1 MTDLLKDAFRR
12 IRDHKTRSVIVC
24 AAVILTAVLYSAIFG
39 IVSSSYTAYERTLAL
54 LGGNDYHGAI
64 SYASYTLP
72 VDMILARLRRLA
84 YVKEAAALTP
94 VGMGTASVTEEG
106 LLSSSLRIGGL
117 SHSGFSDENM
127 TAHFF
132 LTMIEGK
139 FPEKADEIM
148 LSRRHFPEEA
158 VGGRVTLW
166 LMRKTDSGAE
176 AYSRE
181 FTVTGFYEA
190 EKGAGSSE
198 LAAVVNGREN
208 TSDGMMLYLLF
219 HNRMNIKGKL
229 DKAVDSVRDATRGD
243 VPATIVNAAYL
254 TGNLKERLNP
264 ATVFALLF
272 SLAVIFG
279 AASLLI
285 VGVYSAALTQDMKMQ
300 GLLWVLGT
308 TEKQRKRA
316 IRAEAGLLLLFSLP
330 VGLLLG
336 YLIGWRMLVPL
347 MDSFGTDR
355 VTGRF
360 DGWVAVLAAVFTAA
374 TVLLSAVRPLR
385 RIRKRTPVE
394 AIRGEEK
401 RGKEDRKWIRSRRTP
416 GTAGLV
422 RREIVRNP
430 RAHIVPAVSVSLAA
444 LLIALT
450 SSAVAVMRKNIAS
463 DLRTTDYQLY
473 PTLDDSSISIDS
485 GVGLTEEFC
494 EAVMRLDGAEKVMPI
509 RIAVDHVPA
518 TKEQKAVASAEIE
531 YRRGTGFDN
540 EYFDVMFRELIAA
553 ANGTLT
559 CCVLGIPRELFG
571 AVQLKNETFSTA
583 DAVPEGDFVIAA
595 GMYREDAS
603 GDYFH
608 DGDTV
613 TIGGRTFPVIASA
626 GWSYDVTRRLSTH
639 LYQYAWGSQLL
650 ILPLDVFESLYPYP
664 DGIVNTLL
672 VNEPEGGIGLLKN
685 SLSDL
690 CASFGEAAFVD
701 TADSEDG
708 TEGLMMDIDSR
719 FDDLEE
725 IRGQIDSLSAVG
737 YSLAGLLFLIGA
749 LGIVNAALACAA
761 SRQREYALLEAVG
774 MTGRQLGGMHFCENA
789 FSVLVSAAVLAV
801 SLPLMTRLLS
811 AGFDADVKV
820 DPLPAAVMLG
830 VQLALSVIISA
841 VVFRMNRQRSLSERV
856 RAEE

>member
-1 MTDLLKDAFRR
+1 MKELLKDALRR
-12 IRDHKTRSVIVC
+12 IRDHRTRSIIVC
-24 AAVILTAVLYSAIFG
+24 AAVLLTAVLYSAVFG
-39 IVSSSYTAYERTLAL
+39 IASSSLSAYERMLQVLT
-54 LGGNDYHGAI
+54 GDDYHGAI
-64 SYASYTLP
+64 SYASYTEP
-72 VDMILARLRRLA
+72 EDMILARLRRLS

-94 VGMGTASVTEEG
+94 VGMGTAAETEEG
-106 LLSSSLRIGGL
+106 LLSSSLRIGG
-117 SHSGFSDENM
+117 FSDGDM
-127 TAHFF
+127 TSHFF
-132 LTMIEGK
+132 LTLTEGK
-139 FPEKADEIM
+139 FPEKADEVM
-148 LSRRHFPEEA
+148 LSRRHFPDEA

-176 AYSRE
+176 PYARE

-208 TSDGMMLYLLF
+208 RAASPADGMMLYLLF
-219 HNRMNIKGKL
+219 HNRLNIKGKL
-229 DKAVDSVRDATRGD
+229 EKALDSVRDAIRGEF
-243 VPATIVNAAYL
+243 PEPIVSAAYL
-254 TGNLKERLNP
+254 TGNFQEQLNP
-264 ATVFALLF
+264 ASVFALLF
-272 SLAVIFG
+272 SLVVIFG

-308 TEKQRKRA
+308 TERQRKRA
-316 IRAEAGLLLLFSLP
+316 IWAEAGLLLLFSLP

-336 YLIGWRMLVPL
+336 YLVGWRMLVPL

-374 TVLLSAVRPLR
+374 TVLFSAVRPLR
-385 RIRKRTPVE
+385 RIRKLTPVE
-394 AIRGEEK
+394 AVRGEEK

-463 DLRTTDYQLY
+463 DLRTTDYQLC
-473 PTLDDSSISIDS
+473 PTLGYSSISIDS

-494 EAVMRLDGAEKVMPI
+494 EAVKRLDGAEKTYPV
-509 RIAVDHVPA
+509 RVAVDHVSA
-518 TKEQKAVASAEIE
+518 TKEQKAVASAELD
-531 YRRGTGFDN
+531 YWHGTGFNN

-553 ANGTLT
+553 ADGTLT

-571 AVQLKNETFSTA
+571 AVPLKNGTIPTA
-583 DAVPEGDFVIAA
+583 DAIPEGDFVIAA

-603 GDYFH
+603 GDYFR

-613 TIGGRTFPVIASA
+613 TLGGQTFSVVASE
-626 GWSYDVTRRLSTH
+626 GWSYDVTRWISLH
-639 LYQYAWGSQLL
+639 LYQYEDGCQLM
-650 ILPLDVFESLYPYP
+650 ILPLDVFETLYP
-664 DGIVNTLL
+664 DGTVNTLL
-672 VNEPEGGIGLLKN
+672 VNEPEGGIGLLKE
-685 SLSDL
+685 SLTDL
-690 CASFGEAAFVD
+690 CASWGEAAFID
-701 TADSEDG
+701 TADSADG
-708 TEGLMMDIDSR
+708 TEGLMVDIDSR

-749 LGIVNAALACAA
+749 LGIVNAALASAA
-761 SRQREYALLEAVG
+761 NRQREYALLEAVG
-774 MTGRQLGGMHFCENA
+774 MTGRQLGTMNFCENA
-789 FSVLVSAAVLAV
+789 FSVFVSAAVLAV

-820 DPLPAAVMLG
+820 DPVPALIMLG
-830 VQLALSVIISA
+830 VQLTLSVIVSA
-841 VVFRMNRQRSLSERV
+841 VVFRMNRRRTLSERV
-856 RAEE
+856 RMEE

>member
-1 MTDLLKDAFRR
+1 MKELLKNALRN
-12 IRDHKTRSVIVC
+12 IRDHRTRSVIVC

-72 VDMILARLRRLA
+72 ADMILARLNRLA
-84 YVKEAAALTP
+84 FVKEAAALTP
-94 VGMGTASVTEEG
+94 VGMGTVSATEEE
-106 LLSSSLRIGGL
+106 LLSSSLRIGGF
-117 SHSGFSDENM
+117 SGEDM

-132 LTMIEGK
+132 LTVTEGQ
-139 FPEKADEIM
+139 FPESADEIM
-148 LSRRHFPEEA
+148 LSRIYFPDKA
-158 VGGRVTLW
+158 VGEGVTLW
-166 LMRKTDSGAE
+166 LMRRTDSGAE

-181 FTVTGFYEA
+181 FTVAGFYEA

-198 LAAVVNGREN
+198 LAAVVNGKEN
-208 TSDGMMLYLLF
+208 PSDGMMLYLLF
-219 HNRMNIKGKL
+219 NNRMNIKGKL
-229 DKAVDSVRDATRGD
+229 DKAVDSVRDAIRGD
-243 VPATIVNAAYL
+243 IPETIVNTAYL
-254 TGNLKERLNP
+254 AGNLKEQLNP

-272 SLAVIFG
+272 SLVVIFG

-308 TEKQRKRA
+308 TERQRKRA

-336 YLIGWRMLVPL
+336 YLVGWRLLVPL

-360 DGWVAVLAAVFTAA
+360 DWWVAVLAAVFTAA
-374 TVLLSAVRPLR
+374 TVLFSAVRPLR
-385 RIRKRTPVE
+385 RIRKLTPVE
-394 AIRGEEK
+394 AVRGEEK
-401 RGKEDRKWIRSRRTP
+401 RGKEDRRWIRSRRTP

-473 PTLDDSSISIDS
+473 PTLGYSSISIDS

-494 EAVMRLDGAEKVMPI
+494 EAVKRLDGAEKIYPV

-518 TKEQKAVASAEIE
+518 TKEQKAVASAELD
-531 YRRGTGFDN
+531 YWRGTGWGN
-540 EYFDVMFRELIAA
+540 EYFDVMHRQLIAA

-571 AVQLKNETFSTA
+571 AVQLKNEKIPTA
-583 DAVPEGDFVIAA
+583 DAIPEGDFIIAS
-595 GMYREDAS
+595 GMYREDAA
-603 GDYFH
+603 GYYFR
-608 DGDTV
+608 DGDALTL
-613 TIGGRTFPVIASA
+613 GGQTFSVVASED
-626 GWSYDVTRRLSTH
+626 WSYDVTRRLSTH
-639 LYQYAWGSQLL
+639 LYQYEQGCQLL
-650 ILPLDVFESLYPYP
+650 ILPLDVFESLYP

-685 SLSDL
+685 SLTDL
-690 CASFGEAAFVD
+690 SASFGEAAFVD
-701 TADSEDG
+701 ISDSEAG

-719 FDDLEE
+719 FDDLAE
-725 IRGQIDSLSAVG
+725 IRGQIESLSAVG

-749 LGIVNAALACAA
+749 LGIVNAALASAA
-761 SRQREYALLEAVG
+761 SRQRETALLEAVG
-774 MTGRQLGGMHFCENA
+774 MTGRQLGTMNFCENA
-789 FSVLVSAAVLAV
+789 FSVLVSAVVLAV

-820 DPLPAAVMLG
+820 DPVPALIMLG

-841 VVFRMNRQRSLSERV
+841 VVFRMNRKRTLSERV
-856 RAEE
+856 RMEE

>member
-1 MTDLLKDAFRR
+1 MKDLLKDALRR
-12 IRDHKTRSVIVC
+12 IRDHRTRSVIVC
-24 AAVILTAVLYSAIFG
+24 AAVVLTAVLYASVFG

-72 VDMILARLRRLA
+72 ADMILARMNRLA
-84 YVKEAAALTP
+84 FVKEAAALTP
-94 VGMGTASVTEEG
+94 VGMGTAAETEEG
-106 LLSSSLRIGGL
+106 LLSSSLRIGGF
-117 SHSGFSDENM
+117 SGGDM

-132 LTMIEGK
+132 LTLTEGK
-139 FPEKADEIM
+139 FPEKADEVM
-148 LSRRHFPEEA
+148 LARRHFPDKA
-158 VGGRVTLW
+158 VSEGVTLW

-176 AYSRE
+176 TYSRE

-198 LAAVVNGREN
+198 LAAVVNGKEN
-208 TSDGMMLYLLF
+208 RAESPADGMMLYLLF
-219 HNRMNIKGKL
+219 NNRMNIKGKL
-229 DKAVDSVRDATRGD
+229 DKAVDSVRDAIRGN
-243 VPATIVNAAYL
+243 VPETIVNAAYL
-254 TGNLKERLNP
+254 TGNLKELLHP
-264 ATVFALLF
+264 ATVFALLV
-272 SLAVIFG
+272 SVAVIFG
-279 AASLLI
+279 AGAMLI
-285 VGVYSAALTQDMKMQ
+285 VGVYAAALTQDMKMQ

-316 IRAEAGLLLLFSLP
+316 VRAEAGLLLLFSLP

-336 YLIGWRMLVPL
+336 YLIGWRLLVPL

-360 DGWVAVLAAVFTAA
+360 DWWVAVFAGLFTAA
-374 TVLLSAVRPLR
+374 TVLFSAVRPLR
-385 RIRKRTPVE
+385 RIRKLTPIE

-401 RGKEDRKWIRSRRTP
+401 RGKEDRRWIRSRRTP

-463 DLRTTDYQLY
+463 DLRATDYQLH
-473 PTLDDSSISIDS
+473 PTLGYASISIDS
-485 GVGLTEEFC
+485 GIGLTEGFC
-494 EAVMRLDGAEKVMPI
+494 EAVNHLDGAEKIYPV
-509 RIAVDHVPA
+509 RVAVDHIPA
-518 TKEQKAVASAEIE
+518 TNAQKVVASAEID
-531 YRRGTGFDN
+531 YRRGTGWGN
-540 EYFDVMFRELIAA
+540 EYFDVMHRELIAA

-571 AVQLKNETFSTA
+571 AVPLKNETVPTA
-583 DAVPEGDFVIAA
+583 DAVPEGDFIIAA

-603 GDYFH
+603 GDYFR

-613 TIGGRTFPVIASA
+613 TLGGRTFSVVASE
-626 GWSYDVTRRLSTH
+626 GWSYDVTRRIALH
-639 LYQYAWGSQLL
+639 LYQYEDGCQLL
-650 ILPLDVFESLYPYP
+650 ILPLDVFESLYP

-672 VNEPEGGIGLLKN
+672 VNEPEGGIGLLRE
-685 SLSDL
+685 SLADL

-701 TADSEDG
+701 TSDSEDG
-708 TEGLMMDIDSR
+708 TEGVMMKISSR

-725 IRGQIDSLSAVG
+725 IRGQIESLSAVG

-749 LGIVNAALACAA
+749 LGIVNAALASAA
-761 SRQREYALLEAVG
+761 SRQRETALLEAVG
-774 MTGRQLGGMHFCENA
+774 MTGRQLGTMHFCENA

-801 SLPLMTRLLS
+801 SLPLLTRLLS
-811 AGFDADVKV
+811 AGFDTDVKI
-820 DPLPAAVMLG
+820 DPVPAAVMLG
-830 VQLALSVIISA
+830 AQLALSVIISA
-841 VVFRMNRQRSLSERV
+841 VVFRMNRRRTLSERV
-856 RAEE
+856 RMEE

>member
-1 MTDLLKDAFRR
+1 MKELLKDAFRR
-12 IRDHKTRSVIVC
+12 IRDQRTRSVIVC
-24 AAVILTAVLYSAIFG
+24 AAVVLTAVLYASVFG

-54 LGGNDYHGAI
+54 LGGDDYHGAI
-64 SYASYTLP
+64 SYASYTEP
-72 VDMILARLRRLA
+72 ADRILARLKRLS

-94 VGMGTASVTEEG
+94 VGMGTTAETEEA
-106 LLSSSLRIGGL
+106 LLSSSLRIGGF
-117 SHSGFSDENM
+117 SGGDM

-132 LTMIEGK
+132 LALTEGK
-139 FPEKADEIM
+139 FPEKADEVM
-148 LSRRHFPEEA
+148 LSRRHFPDRA
-158 VGGRVTLW
+158 VGEGVTLW

-176 AYSRE
+176 PYSRE

-198 LAAVVNGREN
+198 LAAVVNGKEN
-208 TSDGMMLYLLF
+208 PSDGMMLCLLF
-219 HNRMNIKGKL
+219 RNRMNIKGKL
-229 DKAVDSVRDATRGD
+229 DKAADSVRDAIRGD

-316 IRAEAGLLLLFSLP
+316 VRAEAGLLLLFSLP

-360 DGWVAVLAAVFTAA
+360 DWWVAVLAAVFTAA
-374 TVLLSAVRPLR
+374 TVLFSAVRPLN
-385 RIRKRTPVE
+385 RIRKLTPIE
-394 AIRGEEK
+394 AVRGEEK
-401 RGKEDRKWIRSRRTP
+401 RRKEDRRWIRSRRTP
-416 GTAGLV
+416 DTAGLI

-430 RAHIVPAVSVSLAA
+430 RAHLVPAVSVSLAA

-450 SSAVAVMRKNIAS
+450 SSAVAVMRKNIAF

-473 PTLDDSSISIDS
+473 PTMGDSSISIDS

-494 EAVMRLDGAEKVMPI
+494 EAVNHLDGAEKTYPI

-531 YRRGTGFDN
+531 YRRGTGFNN
-540 EYFDVMFRELIAA
+540 EYFDVMHRELIAA
-553 ANGTLT
+553 AKGTLT
-559 CCVLGIPRELFG
+559 CCVLGIPRDLFG

-595 GMYREDAS
+595 GMYREDTA
-603 GDYFH
+603 GDFFS
-608 DGDTV
+608 DGDTM
-613 TIGGRTFPVIASA
+613 TLGGRTFSVVASA
-626 GWSYDVTRRLSTH
+626 SWSYDVTRRLSLN

-650 ILPLDVFESLYPYP
+650 ILPLDVFESLYP
-664 DGIVNTLL
+664 DGIVNVLL
-672 VNEPEGGIGLLKN
+672 VNEPEGGIGLLKD
-685 SLSDL
+685 SLADL
-690 CASFGEAAFVD
+690 CASWGEAAFID

-749 LGIVNAALACAA
+749 LGIVNAALASAA
-761 SRQREYALLEAVG
+761 NRQREYALLEAVG
-774 MTGRQLGGMHFCENA
+774 MTGRQLGTMNFCENA
-789 FSVLVSAAVLAV
+789 FSALVSAAVLAV
-801 SLPLMTRLLS
+801 SLPLMTHLLS
-811 AGFDADVKV
+811 AGFDTDVKI
-820 DPLPAAVMLG
+820 DPVPAAVMLG

-841 VVFRMNRQRSLSERV
+841 VVFRMNRRRTLSERV
-856 RAEE
+856 RMEE

>member
-1 MTDLLKDAFRR
+1 MKDLLKDALRR
-12 IRDHKTRSVIVC
+12 IRDHRTRSVIVC
-24 AAVILTAVLYSAIFG
+24 AAVILTAVLYSAVFG
-39 IVSSSYTAYERTLAL
+39 IASSSFSAYERTLAL
-54 LGGNDYHGAI
+54 LSGDDYHGAI
-64 SYASYTLP
+64 SYASYTEP
-72 VDMILARLRRLA
+72 EDMILARLRRLS

-106 LLSSSLRIGGL
+106 LLSSSLRIGGF
-117 SHSGFSDENM
+117 SGKDM

-132 LTMIEGK
+132 LTLTEGQ
-139 FPEKADEIM
+139 FPETADEIM
-148 LSRRHFPEEA
+148 LSRRHFPDEA

-176 AYSRE
+176 PYARE
-181 FTVTGFYEA
+181 FNVTGFYEA

-198 LAAVVNGREN
+198 LAAVVNGKEN
-208 TSDGMMLYLLF
+208 PSDGMMLYLLF
-219 HNRMNIKGKL
+219 RNRLNIRGKL
-229 DKAVDSVRDATRGD
+229 EKALDSVRDAIRGD
-243 VPATIVNAAYL
+243 VPDTIVSAAYL
-254 TGNLKERLNP
+254 TGNFKEQLNP
-264 ATVFALLF
+264 TSVFALLF
-272 SLAVIFG
+272 SLVVIFG

-316 IRAEAGLLLLFSLP
+316 IWAEAGLLLLFSLP

-336 YLIGWRMLVPL
+336 YLVGWRLLVPL

-374 TVLLSAVRPLR
+374 TVLFSAVRPLR
-385 RIRKRTPVE
+385 RIRKLTPVE
-394 AIRGEEK
+394 AVRGEEK

-422 RREIVRNP
+422 RRELVRNP

-450 SSAVAVMRKNIAS
+450 SSAVAVMRKNIAT
-463 DLRTTDYQLY
+463 DLRATDYQLC
-473 PTLDDSSISIDS
+473 PTLGCSSISIDS
-485 GVGLTEEFC
+485 GIGLTEGFC
-494 EAVMRLDGAEKVMPI
+494 EAVKRLDGAEKTYPI

-518 TKEQKAVASAEIE
+518 TKEQKAVASAELD
-531 YRRGTGFDN
+531 YWRGTGFNN
-540 EYFDVMFRELIAA
+540 EYFDVMHRELIAA

-559 CCVLGIPRELFG
+559 CCVLGIPRELFP
-571 AVQLKNETFSTA
+571 AIPLKNEDYPTA
-583 DAVPEGDFVIAA
+583 DRIPDGDFVIAA

-603 GDYFH
+603 GDYFR

-613 TIGGRTFPVIASA
+613 TLGGQTFSVVASE
-626 GWSYDVTRRLSTH
+626 GWSYDVTRWISLH
-639 LYQYAWGSQLL
+639 LYQYEDGCQLM
-650 ILPLDVFESLYPYP
+650 ILPLDVFETLYP
-664 DGIVNTLL
+664 DGTVNTLL
-672 VNEPEGGIGLLKN
+672 VNEPEGGIGLLKE
-685 SLSDL
+685 SLADL
-690 CASFGEAAFVD
+690 CASWGEAAFID
-701 TADSEDG
+701 TADSSDG

-725 IRGQIDSLSAVG
+725 IRGQIESLSAVG

-749 LGIVNAALACAA
+749 LGIVNAALASAA
-761 SRQREYALLEAVG
+761 NRQREYALLEAVG
-774 MTGRQLGGMHFCENA
+774 MTGRQFGGMNFCENT

-801 SLPLMTRLLS
+801 SLPLLTRLLS
-811 AGFDADVKV
+811 AGFDTDVKV
-820 DPLPAAVMLG
+820 DPVPALIMLG
-830 VQLALSVIISA
+830 VQLALSVIVSA
-841 VVFRMNRQRSLSERV
+841 VVFRMNRRRTLSERV
-856 RAEE
+856 RMEE

>member
-1 MTDLLKDAFRR
+1 MKRLLSDAFRA
-12 IRDHKTRSVIVC
+12 IRDHRTRSVIVC
-24 AAVILTAVLYSAIFG
+24 AAVVLTAVLYASVFG
-39 IVSSSYTAYERTLAL
+39 ILSSSYTAYERTLAL
-54 LGGNDYHGAI
+54 LGGDDYHGAI
-64 SYASYTLP
+64 SYASYTESA
-72 VDMILARLRRLA
+72 DMILARLKRLS

-94 VGMGTASVTEEG
+94 VGMGTASETEES
-106 LLSSSLRIGGL
+106 LLSSSLRIGGF
-117 SHSGFSDENM
+117 SGGDM
-127 TAHFF
+127 AAHFF
-132 LTMIEGK
+132 LTLTEGE

-148 LSRRHFPEEA
+148 LSRRHFPDRA
-158 VGGRVTLW
+158 VGEGVTLW

-198 LAAVVNGREN
+198 LAAVVNGKEN
-208 TSDGMMLYLLF
+208 PAEGMMLYLLF
-219 HNRMNIKGKL
+219 NNRLNIKGKL
-229 DKAVDSVRDATRGD
+229 DKAVDSVRDAIRGD
-243 VPATIVNAAYL
+243 IPETIVNTAYL
-254 TGNLKERLNP
+254 AGNLKEQLNP

-272 SLAVIFG
+272 SLFVIFG

-308 TEKQRKRA
+308 TERQRKRA
-316 IRAEAGLLLLFSLP
+316 IWTEAGLLLLFSLP

-374 TVLLSAVRPLR
+374 TVLFSAVRPLN
-385 RIRKRTPVE
+385 RIKKLTPVE
-394 AIRGEEK
+394 AVRGEEK
-401 RGKEDRKWIRSRRTP
+401 HGKEDRRWIRSQKTP

-422 RREIVRNP
+422 RREILRNP
-430 RAHIVPAVSVSLAA
+430 RAHLVPAVSVSLAA

-450 SSAVAVMRKNIAS
+450 SSAVAVMRKNIAF

-473 PTLDDSSISIDS
+473 PTMGYASISIDS

-494 EAVMRLDGAEKVMPI
+494 EAVNHLDGAEKTYPI
-509 RIAVDHVPA
+509 CIAVDHVPA
-518 TKEQKAVASAEIE
+518 TNEQKAVASAEIE
-531 YRRGTGFDN
+531 YRRGTGWGN
-540 EYFDVMFRELIAA
+540 EYFDVMHRELIAA
-553 ANGTLT
+553 AKGTLT
-559 CCVLGIPRELFG
+559 CCVLGIPRDLFG

-595 GMYREDAS
+595 GMYREDTA
-603 GDYFH
+603 GDFFS
-608 DGDTV
+608 DGDTM
-613 TIGGRTFPVIASA
+613 TLGGRTFSVVASE

-650 ILPLDVFESLYPYP
+650 ILPLDVFESLYP
-664 DGIVNTLL
+664 DGIVSTLL
-672 VNEPEGGIGLLKN
+672 VNEPEGGIGLLKE
-685 SLSDL
+685 SLADL
-690 CASFGEAAFVD
+690 CASWGEAAFID

-749 LGIVNAALACAA
+749 LGIVNAALASAA

-774 MTGRQLGGMHFCENA
+774 MTGRQLGTMNFCENA
-789 FSVLVSAAVLAV
+789 LSALVSAAVLAV

-811 AGFDADVKV
+811 AGFDTDVII
-820 DPLPAAVMLG
+820 DPVPAAVMLG

-841 VVFRMNRQRSLSERV
+841 AVFRMNRRQTLSERV
-856 RAEE
+856 RMEE